1 MAPADAYDDLIHRSK
16 RLGLLNSCA
25 AVLGWDQQT
34 YMPPHGAHLR
44 GEQMALLASLAHRKI
59 TDPKLGELLAEVEAS
74 DIMTVPDLP
83 EAANV
88 RELRR
93 AHDRARKVP
102 QSLVEE
108 LARVTTAAQQ
118 AWQAARAA
126 NEFATFRPWLSRVI
140 ELKRE
145 EAQAVQRGAR
155 NAERGT
161 EEPNQPDDSSAPRS
175 ALRTPHLYDALIE
188 EYEPGT
194 TVAELKTLFE
204 GLTKELVPL
213 IHAVR
218 DSVKRP
224 DRSILHHEYPTDR
237 QRVFAEAAAAAF
249 GFDFAAGRLD
259 TTAHPFCSGFGPGDC
274 RITTRYNPRFFSEA
288 FFGVLHET
296 GHALYEQNLPAE
308 HFGTPLGSAC
318 SFGIHESQSRL
329 WENQVGRGRP
339 FWEHFFPRLRQTFPT
354 ALAGVTPEAF
364 YFAVNDVKP
373 SLIRVEADEATYN
386 LHIALRFELELGL
399 LTGDV
404 PVADLP
410 GVWNE
415 RFKALLGLAV
425 PDDAHGCLQDI
436 HWSFGGVGYFPTYT
450 LGNLYAAQLMAAARR
465 DLGGPEAVAA
475 DFRRGEF
482 GRLKGWLTE
491 KVHRHGQRYRAGELC
506 RLATGEPLGPRPF
519 LDYLHDKYAPLYG
532 LGH

>member
-93 AHDRARKVP
+93 AHDRAVKVP
-102 QSLVEE
+102 PALVEE

-126 NEFATFRPWLSRVI
+126 NEFATFKPWLEKVVA
-140 ELKRE
+140 LKRQ
-145 EAQAVQRGAR
+145 EADAVGFKDHPY
-155 NAERGT
+155 N
-161 EEPNQPDDSSAPRS
+161 
-175 ALRTPHLYDALIE
+175 ALIE

-194 TVAELKTLFE
+194 TVAELKTLFA

-213 IHAVR
+213 IEAIR
-218 DSVKRP
+218 DAARRP

-237 QRVFAEAAAAAF
+237 QKVFAEAAAAAF

-259 TTAHPFCSGFGPGDC
+259 TTAHPFCSGVGPGDC
-274 RITTRYNPRFFSEA
+274 RITTRYSPRFFSEA

-339 FWEHFFPRLRQTFPT
+339 FWEHFFPRLRQTFPA
-354 ALAGVTPEAF
+354 ALSRVTPEAF

-399 LTGDV
+399 LTGEL
-404 PVADLP
+404 PVA
-410 GVWNE
+410 E
-415 RFKALLGLAV
+415 
-425 PDDAHGCLQDI
+425 
-436 HWSFGGVGYFPTYT
+436 
-450 LGNLYAAQLMAAARR
+450 
-465 DLGGPEAVAA
+465 
-475 DFRRGEF
+475 
-482 GRLKGWLTE
+482 
-491 KVHRHGQRYRAGELC
+491 
-506 RLATGEPLGPRPF
+506 
-519 LDYLHDKYAPLYG
+519 
-532 LGH
+532 